1 MGPCVVQDYE
11 ADSFGFMIHVD
22 NLGQVLLQEADQATD
37 RIVLVAPF
45 IKRTVIDRLLQA
57 ASASIAIDIVT
68 RWRVHDV
75 AMGASDPDVW
85 EAVRSRVGAT
95 MRLVS
100 NLHAKYYR
108 FDDRY
113 FIGSANLTQKA
124 LGWSQPNNVE
134 VLVSAEGE
142 DAASI
147 KQMLK
152 DGIEVTD
159 ELYRRFLQRV
169 AESEI
174 ERPVDD
180 DFLDDDSPEDTRV
193 SEPSATYKA
202 SDWWTPSMRQPSQ
215 LYDVYAGEPD
225 DVTRAG
231 REQARED
238 LRHFAIQVGLS
249 REAFEA
255 EVAWQLFQKPVV
267 QEINS
272 FTESSRRFGAVRD
285 HLKGLPCAERSNFDA
300 TRTWQTLIRW
310 LLYFI
315 PDEYE
320 MHTANYSEIFQHVPG
335 K

>member
-1 MGPCVVQDYE
+1 
-11 ADSFGFMIHVD
+11 MIHVD
-22 NLGQVLLQEADQATD
+22 DLGHVLLKETEQANS

-45 IKRTVIDRLLQA
+45 IKRRVVDRLLQA
-57 ASASIAIDIVT
+57 ASASVTIDIVT
-68 RWRVHDV
+68 RWSVHDV

-85 EAVRSRVGAT
+85 EAVCDRDNAT
-95 MRLVS
+95 MRLIS

-152 DGIEVTD
+152 GGIEVTD
-159 ELYRRFLQRV
+159 ELYRRFLLRV
-169 AESEI
+169 EESEI
-174 ERPVDD
+174 ERPVNDN
-180 DFLDDDSPEDTRV
+180 FLEEDLPEGTRV
-193 SEPSATYKA
+193 SEPSATYEV
-202 SDWWTPSMRQPSQ
+202 SEWWTPSMRQPSQ

-231 REQARED
+231 KEQAWED

-300 TRTWQTLIRW
+300 TRAWQTLIRW
-310 LLYFI
+310 LLYFM

-320 MHTANYSEIFQHVPG
+320 MDEANYSETFRRV

>member
-1 MGPCVVQDYE
+1 
-11 ADSFGFMIHVD
+11 MIHVD
-22 NLGQVLLQEADQATD
+22 DLGHVLLTETEQANS

-45 IKRTVIDRLLQA
+45 IKRRVVDRLLKA
-57 ASASIAIDIVT
+57 ASASVTIDIVT
-68 RWRVHDV
+68 RWSVHDV

-85 EAVRSRVGAT
+85 EAVCARDNAA
-95 MRLVS
+95 MRLIS

-124 LGWSQPNNVE
+124 LAWSQPNNVE

-147 KQMLK
+147 KQMLNG
-152 DGIEVTD
+152 GIEVTD
-159 ELYRRFLQRV
+159 ELYRRFLLRV
-169 AESEI
+169 EESEI
-174 ERPVDD
+174 ERPVND
-180 DFLDDDSPEDTRV
+180 DFLEDDFFEDTNV
-193 SEPSATYKA
+193 SEPTATYKA

-225 DVTRAG
+225 NVTRAG
-231 REQARED
+231 REQARAD
-238 LRHFAIQVGLS
+238 LLHFDVQVGLS
-249 REAFEA
+249 RKAFEA
-255 EVAWQLFQKPVV
+255 EIAWQLFQKPVV
-267 QEINS
+267 QEVNS

-285 HLKGLPCAERSNFDA
+285 HLKALPCAERSNFDA

-315 PDEYE
+315 SDEYE